1 LSPRAVAKNM
11 SAIET
16 SCTHSQW
23 DQSLG
28 EEVANSISHGVGLLA
43 ALIGAPVLMLAAWR
57 GGDRL
62 FFIGAVVFAAAMLLV
77 YLGSTLY
84 HAWPRSAVKSVLQ
97 RIDHSAIFLLIAGT
111 YTPLTLGP
119 LRGVW
124 GWTILALI
132 WPLAILGVLLK
143 SFGGTQ
149 RRTRTSMALY
159 LGMGWLVLFALRP
172 LSLHLPLTGL
182 LWLVAG
188 GLAYTGGVFFFVK
201 KRSRYTHF
209 IWHLFV
215 LLGTACHFFVIF
227 SCAAV

>member
-1 LSPRAVAKNM
+1 MNTFQTP
-11 SAIET
+11 
-16 SCTHSQW
+16 CTHSQW

-28 EEVANSISHGVGLLA
+28 EEIANSISHGLGLFA
-43 ALIGAPVLMLAAWR
+43 ALIGAPILLLAARR
-57 GGDRL
+57 GGDPL
-62 FFIGAVVFAAAMLLV
+62 FFIGVVVFALAMLLV

-84 HAWPRSAVKSVLQ
+84 HAWPRSAAKSVLQ
-97 RIDHSAIFLLIAGT
+97 VIDHSAIFLLIAGT
-111 YTPLTLGP
+111 YTPFTLGP

-132 WPLAILGVLLK
+132 WPLAIFGVLLK

-172 LSLHLPLTGL
+172 LSRHVPLVGL
-182 LWLVAG
+182 LWLVGG

-215 LLGTACHFFVIF
+215 LLGTACHFFAIF
-227 SCAAV
+227 SCVSA